1 MTTDYAAALRDLLP
15 VESGLRV
22 EELQHFPLIDSTN
35 RFLLDRPAPPPG
47 RYRISLADYQ
57 SAGRGRMGKVWR
69 APAGS
74 SVCLSIA
81 CAFRSVPEH
90 FSSLGLAVGVAVVD
104 VLLGAGTRKVAVKW
118 PNDIFIGDAKL
129 GGILIETRGA
139 AKANSAIVVGLG
151 LNFDFAGHDPDLVAP
166 ERPWPITDLRQSM
179 DAMPEKIVLESRL
192 IEGICDALQR
202 FETNGLA
209 PFVDG
214 WNRSDWLRGR
224 QTTVDTGSGPVSGI
238 AQGIG
243 NDGALLLHTQQGQ
256 RRVSSGSVVM
266 PMPGAAP

>member
-1 MTTDYAAALRDLLP
+1 MTTDHAAALRGLLP
-15 VESGLRV
+15 VGSKLRL
-22 EELQHFPLIDSTN
+22 EELQHFPEIDSTN
-35 RFLLDRPAPPPG
+35 RFLLDQPAPRPG
-47 RYRISLADYQ
+47 RYRIALAEYQ
-57 SAGRGRMGKVWR
+57 TAGRGRMGKVWR
-69 APAGS
+69 APPGS

-104 VLLGAGTRKVAVKW
+104 VLLAVGARKVAVKW
-118 PNDIFIGDAKL
+118 PNDIFAGDAKL

-139 AKANSAIVVGLG
+139 TKANAAIVVGLG
-151 LNFDFAGHDPDLVAP
+151 LNFDFAGHDPELIAP
-166 ERPWPITDLRQSM
+166 ERPWPITDLRRSV
-179 DAMPEKIVLESRL
+179 DAMPEKIVVECRL

-202 FETNGLA
+202 FESNGLA

-238 AQGIG
+238 AQGIAG
-243 NDGALLLHTQQGQ
+243 DGALLLRTRQGQ
-256 RRVSSGSVVM
+256 RRVSSGSVLL
-266 PMPGAAP
+266 PMPGATP